1 MANMT
6 EQEAASPTATE
17 SGNVLKNRLDRKHAG
32 TRRGTADEAP
42 SERTLTVW
50 VPNRVHLTA
59 IHNQLQTKP
68 FPQQCSLIC

>member
-6 EQEAASPTATE
+6 EQEAASPTATK
-17 SGNVLKNRLDRKHAG
+17 SGNVLKNRL
-32 TRRGTADEAP
+32 EAP

-50 VPNRVHLTA
+50 IPNRVHLTA